1 MSDMSQEDALKM
13 LSTPSPTA
21 SNSAGSSSA
30 SRRPPRKSTLTQQ
43 QKNQKRQRATQDQL
57 VTLEMEFNKNPTPT
71 ATVRERIAEDIT
83 MTERSV
89 QIWFQ
94 NRRAKIKLMAKKS
107 IETGE
112 TCEIPE
118 TMRQY
123 LAIQEMESGKSL
135 GGNFLGRGGLMPYGS
150 GNMLMG
156 GDHGPQGKVV
166 IHHLSCRSLS
176 IGSWRRIGQNAMDL
190 IIFYSPDKSTMT
202 YYINNDQAGYKI
214 EYPFSSIKNIY
225 LENGDNE
232 SRPGGLVVELIR
244 APNFFMDSSGSGGF
258 YQCGDFTEDQQA
270 SQVMVHHLGGHP
282 KVLSGQLAKLVSLES
297 FITRDNPFTH
307 QQPLSISA
315 PASPTG
321 LRPSSQPNFNAQAH
335 VGMFQESQWGIG
347 VHPSA
352 RGPGHRRQRSRSVP
366 MAVDFS
372 MFNNP
377 MPSFLIQHPGEN
389 QHQHQHQHGNPNIF
403 APIPQQPN
411 NLGPLG
417 PNLRIDTSSG
427 YGMDFRQYPMSA
439 ATTTSPSDYASPGF
453 FPHHNDNGPMTG
465 PMPTSSSMPDSNFTP
480 YSMPYL
486 SPDPSSLVP
495 PSVSP
500 LSFMSHGDPA
510 IVDQSP
516 PMSMMHRSASADV
529 YSMHNDSAISDDGTG
544 LNEMYQKHTL
554 NIPMHPHSPA
564 FGEQSAAD
572 MDMSNLVQFPV
583 DHDGLS
589 PEHMPQ

>member
-13 LSTPSPTA
+13 ISTPSPTA

-71 ATVRERIAEDIT
+71 ATVRERIAEDIN

-94 NRRAKIKLMAKKS
+94 NRRAKIKLIAKKS

-112 TCEIPE
+112 SCEIPE
-118 TMRQY
+118 AMRQY

-156 GDHGPQGKVV
+156 GDQGPQGKVV

-297 FITRDNPFTH
+297 FIARDSPFAH
-307 QQPLSISA
+307 QQSLSISA
-315 PASPTG
+315 PVSPTG
-321 LRPSSQPNFNAQAH
+321 HRPSSQPNFNAQPH

-377 MPSFLIQHPGEN
+377 MPSFLIQHPGES
-389 QHQHQHQHGNPNIF
+389 QHQHQQQQQQQQQQHPNPNIF

-453 FPHHNDNGPMTG
+453 FPHANDNGPMTG
-465 PMPTSSSMPDSNFTP
+465 PMPTSTSMPASSFAP

-529 YSMHNDSAISDDGTG
+529 YSMHNDSAISDD
-544 LNEMYQKHTL
+544 
-554 NIPMHPHSPA
+554 A

-572 MDMSNLVQFPV
+572 IDMSTLVQFPV
-583 DHDGLS
+583 DHDGLPHDGLS

>member
-13 LSTPSPTA
+13 ISTPSPTA

-71 ATVRERIAEDIT
+71 ATVRERIAEDIN

-94 NRRAKIKLMAKKS
+94 NRRAKIKLIAKKS

-112 TCEIPE
+112 SCEIPE
-118 TMRQY
+118 AMRQY

-156 GDHGPQGKVV
+156 GDQGPQGKVV

-297 FITRDNPFTH
+297 FIARDSPFAH

-315 PASPTG
+315 PVSPTG
-321 LRPSSQPNFNAQAH
+321 HRPSSQPNFNAQPH
-335 VGMFQESQWGIG
+335 VVRVDRVTEDK
-347 VHPSA
+347 
-352 RGPGHRRQRSRSVP
+352 RSRSVP

-377 MPSFLIQHPGEN
+377 MPSFLIQHPGES
-389 QHQHQHQHGNPNIF
+389 QHQQQQQQQQHPNPNIF

-453 FPHHNDNGPMTG
+453 FPHANDNGPMTG
-465 PMPTSSSMPDSNFTP
+465 PMPTSTSMPASSFAP

-572 MDMSNLVQFPV
+572 IDMSNLVQFPV
-583 DHDGLS
+583 DHDGLPHDGLS